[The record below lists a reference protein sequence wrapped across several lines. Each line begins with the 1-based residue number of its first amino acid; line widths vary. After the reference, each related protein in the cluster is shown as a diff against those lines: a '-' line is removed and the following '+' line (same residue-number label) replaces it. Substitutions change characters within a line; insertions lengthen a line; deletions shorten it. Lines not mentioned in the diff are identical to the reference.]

1 MNDSANETLKEML
14 CGMGFFG
21 IAAQIICLLVDR
33 DRLIYTSLGLWI
45 GIGAG
50 ALMSIHMKRNIEDA
64 LDYDE
69 RGAVKH
75 MRKGYV
81 FRYALVAL
89 LFGATVYFEV
99 GNPITLLVGVMG
111 LKIGAYIQPITHK
124 VLQKLQK
131 SK

>member
-1 MNDSANETLKEML
+1 MNNSAEETLRELL
-14 CGMGFFG
+14 CGITFYGVV
-21 IAAQIICLLVDR
+21 AQIICLIIDR
-33 DRLIYTSLGLWI
+33 SHLMYTSLGLWI

-50 ALMSIHMKRNIEDA
+50 ALMGIHMKRNIEDA

-81 FRYALVAL
+81 LRYALVAL
-89 LFGATVYFEV
+89 LFGATIYFEV
-99 GNPITLLVGVMG
+99 GNPITLLVGGMG
-111 LKIGAYIQPITHK
+111 LKIGAYIQPITRK
-124 VLQKLQK
+124 VLKKLQK

>member
-1 MNDSANETLKEML
+1 MNNSADETLKELL
-14 CGMGFFG
+14 CGMCFYGV
-21 IAAQIICLLVDR
+21 AAQVICLIVDM
-33 DRLIYTSLGLWI
+33 DRLLYTSLGLWI
-45 GIGAG
+45 GVGAA

-64 LDYDE
+64 LDFDE

-89 LFGATVYFEV
+89 LFGVVIYMHI

-124 VLQKLQK
+124 VLCKLK
-131 SK
+131 TR

>member
-1 MNDSANETLKEML
+1 
-14 CGMGFFG
+14 
-21 IAAQIICLLVDR
+21 
-33 DRLIYTSLGLWI
+33 
-45 GIGAG
+45 
-50 ALMSIHMKRNIEDA
+50 MSIHMKRNIEDA

>member
-1 MNDSANETLKEML
+1 MNDSANETLKELL

-124 VLQKLQK
+124 VLQKFK
-131 SK
+131 

>member
-1 MNDSANETLKEML
+1 
-14 CGMGFFG
+14 
-21 IAAQIICLLVDR
+21 
-33 DRLIYTSLGLWI
+33 
-45 GIGAG
+45 
-50 ALMSIHMKRNIEDA
+50 MSIHMKRNIEDA
-64 LDYDE
+64 LDFDE

-89 LFGATVYFEV
+89 LFGVVIYMHI

-124 VLQKLQK
+124 VLQKFK
-131 SK
+131 

>member
-1 MNDSANETLKEML
+1 MNNSAEETLRELL
-14 CGMGFFG
+14 CGMTFYGVV
-21 IAAQIICLLVDR
+21 AQIICLIIDR
-33 DRLIYTSLGLWI
+33 SHLMYTSLGLWI

-50 ALMSIHMKRNIEDA
+50 ALMGIHMKRNIEDA

-89 LFGATVYFEV
+89 LFGATIYFEV

-124 VLQKLQK
+124 VLKKLQK

>member
-1 MNDSANETLKEML
+1 MNNSAEETLKELL
-14 CGMGFFG
+14 CGMICYGV
-21 IAAQIICLLVDR
+21 AAQIICLLIDR
-33 DRLIYTSLGLWI
+33 NHLMYTSLGLWI
-45 GIGAG
+45 GVGAG
-50 ALMSIHMKRNIEDA
+50 ALMGIHMKRNIEDA

-81 FRYALVAL
+81 FRYAVVAL
-89 LFGATVYFEV
+89 LFGATVYFEI

-111 LKIGAYIQPITHK
+111 LKIGAYIQPMTHK

>member
-1 MNDSANETLKEML
+1 MNDSANETIKELL
-14 CGMGFFG
+14 CGMGFYG
-21 IAAQIICLLVDR
+21 VVAQMVCLLLDQEQ
-33 DRLIYTSLGLWI
+33 LLYTSLGLWI

-81 FRYALVAL
+81 LRYTLVAL
-89 LFGATVYFEV
+89 LFGATIYFDIA
-99 GNPITLLVGVMG
+99 NPITLLVGVMG